1 MLFGAI
7 MLNAQGNKSELSYL
21 QNSKKDSDTLKIDES
36 EWDEVLGGSNFDRMM
51 GMESFSFKNK
61 KKFKNIEESFYTI
74 EPSYTQG
81 NVEYTESN
89 PLGQTKFGLV
99 NSYGISLGRT
109 NYKYYATLPNKDLTN
124 TNSIIDTNSILRE
137 FSRGIFEVRSYQA
150 IDANDTSVINPKSYK
165 ITLGT
170 AEGYGYKLGE
180 SYLSLYN
187 TDASSW
193 AFMDAQNGNPI
204 VQNTFGTS
212 LRYGNLIEAGLTYQ
226 HASGVGLTA
235 GYRQEFV
242 YPRYLWWKAGI
253 SKLAE
258 GATIGIL
265 GWATKGLKKNGSTA
279 YPIVNFIVNTGV
291 QALFNHFRKNDMY
304 FPYETAS
311 PLVYNS
317 FVIKLSYSFDD

>member
-7 MLNAQGNKSELSYL
+7 MLNAQSNKSELNYL
-21 QNSKKDSDTLKIDES
+21 QKGNRDSDTLKIDES
-36 EWDEVLGGSNFDRMM
+36 EWDEVLGGSRFDKAI

-61 KKFKNIEESFYTI
+61 KKFKNMEESFYTI

-81 NVEYTESN
+81 NVEYTEAN

-109 NYKYYATLPNKDLTN
+109 NYKFCTE
-124 TNSIIDTNSILRE
+124 DTNSNLRE
-137 FSRGIFEVRSYQA
+137 FNRGIFEVRSYQA

-165 ITLGT
+165 LTLGT
-170 AEGYGYKLGE
+170 AEGYGYKIGD

-193 AFMDAQNGNPI
+193 AFMDAENGNPI
-204 VQNTFGTS
+204 VQNTFGKS
-212 LRYGNLIEAGLTYQ
+212 LRYGNLVEAGLTYQ
-226 HASGVGLTA
+226 NSTGIGITA

-242 YPRYLWWKAGI
+242 YPRFLWWKNGI

-258 GATIGIL
+258 GATIGII
-265 GWATKGLKKNGSTA
+265 GWATKGMKKNGSAA